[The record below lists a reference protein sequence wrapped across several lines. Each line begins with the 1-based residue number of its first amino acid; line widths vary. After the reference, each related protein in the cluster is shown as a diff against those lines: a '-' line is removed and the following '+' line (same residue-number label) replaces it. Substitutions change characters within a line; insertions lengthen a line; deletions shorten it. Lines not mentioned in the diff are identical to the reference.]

1 MYKDRENP
9 FEITIFA
16 SNTDGVEIVV
26 SKEEEGEEEEEEDS
40 MLFFF

>member
-16 SNTDGVEIVV
+16 SKADGVEMV
-26 SKEEEGEEEEEEDS
+26 SEKEEGEEEEEEDS